1 MSGVELVAAALTA
14 GATAGLTDTAHA
26 AVRDAYTGLVSA
38 VRQRLGRDDPEA
50 AVLDEHATDPTG
62 RHEQLV
68 AALASADA
76 GEDTELVAAA
86 RRLLTQLDPPSV
98 QAGKYVV
105 DLREAKGVQIGDN
118 PTMTL
123 HF

>member
-26 AVRDAYTGLVSA
+26 AVHDAYTRLVSA
-38 VRQRLGRDDPEA
+38 VRHRLGRDDRED
-50 AVLDEHATDPTG
+50 AVLDEHASDPIV

-68 AALASADA
+68 AVLTSADA

-86 RRLLTQLDPPSV
+86 RRLLTQIDPLSV
-98 QAGKYVV
+98 QGGKYVV